1 MWFFNSPQVVF
12 GEGALSYLAQIHGT
26 RAYIITDAQIVK
38 FGFVD
43 LVKEQLA
50 QANIEM
56 RVFAEVEPEPSLDT
70 VRRGAALAREYEPDW
85 IVGLGGGSPM
95 DAAKAIWALYERP
108 DLQPDGISPLEY
120 LGLGKKAH
128 LITIATTSGTGAEVS
143 WATILSDPVENRKL
157 GLGSRETLA
166 TIAIVDPI
174 FAMKMPPRLTADTGL
189 DALTHAIEGY
199 TSSWH
204 NDFSDGMCLKAVDLV
219 FKFLPKAYA
228 NGNDAEVREKMH
240 NAAAIAGLG
249 FINSLSALAHA
260 MGHSFGGAFHVPHG
274 RAVSLFLPYTME
286 FAANGGNHRYADI
299 ARFIGLDAAVE
310 AGPRLAP
317 QSPAAQYGAIANV
330 PPTPESLTRALIT
343 TVRELETGL
352 QSNTNAASLGIA
364 RGDFTRALPTLLDHA
379 ENDTSITA
387 NSRVPERGELEKI
400 FWYAYDGKPIDF

>member
-12 GEGALSYLAQIHGT
+12 GESALSYLAQIHGT
-26 RAYIITDAQIVK
+26 RAYIITDTQMVK

-50 QANIEM
+50 QASIET

-70 VRRGAALAREYEPDW
+70 VRRGAALLCEYEPDW

-95 DAAKAIWALYERP
+95 DAAKAMWALYERP

-120 LGLGKKAH
+120 LGLGKKAR
-128 LITIATTSGTGAEVS
+128 LITIATTSGTGAEVT
-143 WATILSDPVENRKL
+143 WATVLSDPVENRKL

-199 TSSWH
+199 SSTWR
-204 NDFSDGMCLKAVDLV
+204 NDFADGMCLKAVDLV

-228 NGNDAEVREKMH
+228 DGSDAEAREKMH

-249 FINSLSALAHA
+249 FINSLAALAHA

-286 FAANGGNHRYADI
+286 FAANGGNYRYADI
-299 ARFIGLDAAVE
+299 AHFIGL
-310 AGPRLAP
+310 AGL
-317 QSPAAQYGAIANV
+317 GA
-330 PPTPESLTRALIT
+330 EQLTRALISA
-343 TVRELETGL
+343 VRDLEVGL

-364 RGDFTRALPTLLDHA
+364 RDDLARALPTLLDHA

-387 NSRVPERGELEKI
+387 NSRVPERGELEKL